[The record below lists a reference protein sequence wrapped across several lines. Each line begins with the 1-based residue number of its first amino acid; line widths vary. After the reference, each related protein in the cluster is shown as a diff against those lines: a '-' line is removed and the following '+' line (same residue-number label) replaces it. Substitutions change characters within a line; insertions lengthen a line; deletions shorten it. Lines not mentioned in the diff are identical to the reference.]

1 MLLSSAQLVTL
12 LEFLFEYGL
21 FFAKAITVVMAIV
34 AVLIAFVAIAM
45 KQKGQ
50 ASGKGQLEIHS
61 ISDALEDVTDYAE
74 KMLLSDAQ
82 LKQFMKDKKAEEK
95 AKAKADKAATK
106 LAAKNKIGSDPN
118 LSDSPAKISTDKAR
132 LFVINFH
139 GSVDAHEV
147 ANLRE
152 EITAIL
158 LAAEDNDEVLV
169 NLESGG
175 GVVHGYGLA
184 ASQLQRIKA
193 KGLKLTICVDKVA
206 ASGGY
211 MMACVAD
218 RLICANFAIIGSIGV
233 IAQMP
238 NFNKLLKKNDIDFE
252 QHTAGDYKRT
262 LTVFG
267 ENNDEG
273 RAKFK
278 AELEEVHVMFKDFV
292 NTNRPSLEI
301 EKVATGEYWFGLQAK
316 ELGLVDE
323 LATSD
328 DIILELN
335 KTREIFSVKYSEKKN
350 VMEKLGFA
358 AENTMF
364 RAYNRIVNQSQTP
377 IS

>member
-1 MLLSSAQLVTL
+1 

-292 NTNRPSLEI
+292 NTNRPSLDI